1 MGKSPRSGV
10 SAYLW
15 HSCMVQATSAR
26 LAPDAIA
33 RETVADPATAEAIA
47 ALVDLMGVLH
57 RTRILHQQ
65 GAPGRAL
72 LLQLARSGS
81 MRPADLAKSMNL
93 DQSTVSRHV
102 AQLCETGLVERAADP
117 SDGRASVLRITDA
130 GWQQAH
136 AFIRGRISDIASILD
151 TWPAE
156 DRSALGRLLGAFTA
170 AFDDLM
176 TSPRPTAAGQ
186 PTPQQG
192 ASA

>member
-1 MGKSPRSGV
+1 
-10 SAYLW
+10 
-15 HSCMVQATSAR
+15 MVQATDPR
-26 LAPDAIA
+26 LAPHAIA

-72 LLQLARSGS
+72 LLQLAKAGP

-102 AQLCETGLVERAADP
+102 THLCETGLVERAADP
-117 SDGRASVLRITDA
+117 SDGRASLLRVSDA
-130 GWQQAH
+130 GWAQARS
-136 AFIRGRISDIASILD
+136 IIGGRISEVASILD
-151 TWPAE
+151 AWPAE
-156 DRSALGRLLGAFTA
+156 DRATLGRLLGAFTT
-170 AFDDLM
+170 AFEDLM
-176 TSPRPTAAGQ
+176 TQSRPARAGQ

-192 ASA
+192 EIT